1 MSYWLIFV
9 LLSSILEGF
18 IFHKNKFKTKYK
30 HHIMEVIRIVF
41 AIPFV
46 LMSYEPF
53 IFALFISLSFPFLHD
68 GIYYTT
74 RHILNNK
81 MYPKM
86 WFDRSTTSNA
96 IFNFSIFWRLILFIF
111 SLGLL
116 PVIL

>member
-1 MSYWLIFV
+1 MIYWLIFV
-9 LLSSILEGF
+9 LLSSVLEGF
-18 IFHKNKFKTKYK
+18 IFHNNKFKTKYK
-30 HHIMEVIRIVF
+30 HVIMEVIRIAF

-46 LMSYEPF
+46 IMSYEPL
-53 IFALFISLSFPFLHD
+53 IFGLFISLSFPFLHD
-68 GIYYTT
+68 GVYYTT

-86 WFDRSTTSNA
+86 FFDRSTTSNA
-96 IFNFSIFWRLILFIF
+96 IFNLSIFWRLMLFIF